1 MWARINQTR
10 HLYAWKPIFSIFI
23 LSKESCVV
31 IELIRDRWN
40 RWNIVLNTIY
50 INLLSRMEEARLN
63 RKVRNNFRE
72 LEYKSYQ
79 KKEKKI
85 LSKRWYLNSILSFL
99 FFLIFE
105 SNRRIRTKEYNFFRL
120 KPRFQL
126 FIKRRPIHN
135 SKWLFQIR
143 FENKIWNGKNF
154 ILHFR
159 FSFYK
164 IILRPLVPLFIQSR
178 VAYIK
183 PPFFFFL
190 KKCSLSSFFWPANLE
205 LKLLF
210 EFFNRNA
217 LSGKICFC
225 IKIQSRGEISIS
237 FISQSSRCTI
247 RDD

>member
-120 KPRFQL
+120 KPRFYQTSS
-126 FIKRRPIHN
+126 N
-135 SKWLFQIR
+135 SQFQMIISNSIRKQNLKW
-143 FENKIWNGKNF
+143 KK
-154 ILHFR
+154 
-159 FSFYK
+159 FY
-164 IILRPLVPLFIQSR
+164 
-178 VAYIK
+178 
-183 PPFFFFL
+183 
-190 KKCSLSSFFWPANLE
+190 SSFSI
-205 LKLLF
+205 LF
-210 EFFNRNA
+210 
-217 LSGKICFC
+217 L
-225 IKIQSRGEISIS
+225 
-237 FISQSSRCTI
+237 
-247 RDD
+247 

>member
-50 INLLSRMEEARLN
+50 INLLSRMKEARLN

-183 PPFFFFL
+183 PPFFFFFSQ
-190 KKCSLSSFFWPANLE
+190 KMFFE
-205 LKLLF
+205 LVLL
-210 EFFNRNA
+210 A
-217 LSGKICFC
+217 GKFG
-225 IKIQSRGEISIS
+225 IKITFRI
-237 FISQSSRCTI
+237 F
-247 RDD
+247 

>member
-63 RKVRNNFRE
+63 RKVRNNFRK

-79 KKEKKI
+79 KKKEKKI

-164 IILRPLVPLFIQSR
+164 IILRHSFPCLFSR
-178 VAYIK
+178 
-183 PPFFFFL
+183 
-190 KKCSLSSFFWPANLE
+190 E
-205 LKLLF
+205 L
-210 EFFNRNA
+210 R
-217 LSGKICFC
+217 I
-225 IKIQSRGEISIS
+225 
-237 FISQSSRCTI
+237 
-247 RDD
+247 

>member
-183 PPFFFFL
+183 PPFFFFSQ
-190 KKCSLSSFFWPANLE
+190 KMFFE
-205 LKLLF
+205 LVLLAGKF
-210 EFFNRNA
+210 E
-217 LSGKICFC
+217 
-225 IKIQSRGEISIS
+225 IKITFRI
-237 FISQSSRCTI
+237 F
-247 RDD
+247 

>member
-63 RKVRNNFRE
+63 RKVRNNFRK

-183 PPFFFFL
+183 PPFFFFSQ
-190 KKCSLSSFFWPANLE
+190 KMFFE
-205 LKLLF
+205 LVLL
-210 EFFNRNA
+210 A
-217 LSGKICFC
+217 GKFG
-225 IKIQSRGEISIS
+225 IKITFRI
-237 FISQSSRCTI
+237 F
-247 RDD
+247 